1 MFILVRKPLAISM
14 KHPQCLLL
22 KKKSVAIVSIFG
34 EAVWFWQKQDWKKVM
49 EALGPEMKQIYVVF
63 ALCVQYVLS

>member
-1 MFILVRKPLAISM
+1 M
-14 KHPQCLLL
+14 
-22 KKKSVAIVSIFG
+22 VSTSG
-34 EAVWFWQKQDWKKVM
+34 EAVWLWQKQDWRKVV